1 MQSVQMLVTGI
12 NGCPS
17 MPKSTH
23 QPHTSNPGASPWSQ
37 LSNSTSCSDW
47 NTFAREQ
54 QKGSK
59 RSCKYRMG
67 SDAKKVGHS
76 HKPRNT
82 PNVWFVEGL
91 EDLPK
96 PLQKAEEGTTA
107 TIRFCIAEIVEIVG
121 R

>member
-1 MQSVQMLVTGI
+1 
-12 NGCPS
+12 
-17 MPKSTH
+17 
-23 QPHTSNPGASPWSQ
+23 
-37 LSNSTSCSDW
+37 
-47 NTFAREQ
+47 
-54 QKGSK
+54 
-59 RSCKYRMG
+59 MG

-96 PLQKAEEGTTA
+96 PLQKAEGTTA

>member
-1 MQSVQMLVTGI
+1 MRGSSRKAQKEVANIEWDLMQ
-12 NGCPS
+12 
-17 MPKSTH
+17 
-23 QPHTSNPGASPWSQ
+23 
-37 LSNSTSCSDW
+37 
-47 NTFAREQ
+47 
-54 QKGSK
+54 
-59 RSCKYRMG
+59 
-67 SDAKKVGHS
+67 KKVGHS